1 MFSNSQSFYS
11 NGNKYHVT
19 MSYGDSTQ
27 FDDDTEQL
35 FIHVL
40 CKTTKTKYCGTWN
53 DEYCDTWNDKYG
65 LRDFVTNK
73 QLYEVFSNICKS
85 NNKKNYKY
93 KLDFYPFEDYVSI
106 RVNIKNKKGIYGEL
120 FDFVVN
126 VKNDYEIIQQPVPE
140 NIYPITIN
148 KDVNFSICSTDY
160 ETNYYVTFPS
170 NIETIN
176 VDNQINSWTNGTYQ
190 YNILNLHC
198 LIFFKKLNSLTINNF
213 IYSNFN
219 IIPKLNIQYL
229 TIKLIY
235 LFGSTPS
242 HVFDHFGVVK
252 PNNSNNNGA
261 TYCFKSFDGIEYLNN
276 LLYLKITTV
285 YCKVCII
292 NALPNVLNNNKLLK
306 RIDFEKYISLTHEN
320 EWIEYCK
327 SRNIKLILEK

>member
-1 MFSNSQSFYS
+1 MLSNSQLFYS

-40 CKTTKTKYCGTWN
+40 CKTTNIK
-53 DEYCDTWNDKYG
+53 YCDTWNDEYG
-65 LRDFVTNK
+65 LTDVVTNK
-73 QLYEVFSNICKS
+73 QIYEVFSDICKS

-106 RVNIKNKKGIYGEL
+106 SVNIKNKKGIYGEL

-148 KDVNFSICSTDY
+148 KDVNFSICSTGHDY
-160 ETNYYVTFPS
+160 NYSQTFPS
-170 NIETIN
+170 NIETIS
-176 VDNQINSWTNGTYQ
+176 VANQINSWSDGTYQ
-190 YNILNLHC
+190 YKMLDLQC
-198 LIFFKKLNSLTINNF
+198 LIFFKKLNSLNIIHF
-213 IYSNFN
+213 IYNNFN
-219 IIPKLNIQYL
+219 IIPKLNIKYL
-229 TIKLIY
+229 TVHLMC
-235 LFGSTPS
+235 LFGNTQRC
-242 HVFDHFGVVK
+242 VFERFGVVK
-252 PNNSNNNGA
+252 PNNSNNDDA
-261 TYCFKSFDGIEYLNN
+261 IYCFKSFDGIENLNN
-276 LLYLKITTV
+276 LLYLEIST
-285 YCKVCII
+285 YCKYVCII
-292 NALPNVLNNNKLLK
+292 NALPNVLNENKQLQ
-306 RIDFEKYISLTHEN
+306 IIVFNKYISLTHEN